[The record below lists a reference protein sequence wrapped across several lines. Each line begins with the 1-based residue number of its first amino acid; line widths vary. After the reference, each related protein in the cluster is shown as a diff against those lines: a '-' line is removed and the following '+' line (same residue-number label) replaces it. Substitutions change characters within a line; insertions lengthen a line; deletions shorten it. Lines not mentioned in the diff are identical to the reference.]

1 MRDSYQSYWL
11 QVYCNLTK
19 VTIVN
24 QLFYLFAE
32 DRDNWNRGWQKVIAI
47 DFSWWQPIE
56 EREVWTSYIRT
67 IGRLDMACL
76 WNSLTQ
82 SNVFRLLSM
91 SFHTYPQVSA
101 SVNAHK
107 TQSTLMTANPFLKYV
122 TQITVKAS
130 NIMAITVWAISPT
143 SLQPTPINLCH
154 QLSTNWATITLT
166 LVNV

>member
-1 MRDSYQSYWL
+1 MYYERLISVIL
-11 QVYCNLTK
+11 
-19 VTIVN
+19 VTSLLYSN
-24 QLFYLFAE
+24 KGDNSRSTFYLFAE

-56 EREVWTSYIRT
+56 DREVWTSYIRT

-107 TQSTLMTANPFLKYV
+107 TQSTLMTANPFWKYV
-122 TQITVKAS
+122 TQITGYHFVGYFTDFTATNS
-130 NIMAITVWAISPT
+130 YQLVSPT
-143 SLQPTPINLCH
+143 
-154 QLSTNWATITLT
+154 
-166 LVNV
+166 VN